1 MARFSE
7 GLNTACIV
15 AEVFRW
21 RLKAYVMPCK
31 QKRGHA
37 EFR

>member
-1 MARFSE
+1 MDRFSE
-7 GLNTACIV
+7 GLNTASIV

-21 RLKAYVMPCK
+21 RLKAHLKPCK